1 MSARDGRIAPGS
13 SRLYLTVNG
22 FNHYSNGSLTLYT
35 EPPRIS
41 NSLHAQVHDDGSA
54 RSTPTRFWTGR
65 LGLWLGSPS
74 GGHEIGAILTISP
87 NLIAAKT
94 NYVALAT
101 VVVSTT
107 AKVLRS
113 RRSQAVRFN

>member
-1 MSARDGRIAPGS
+1 
-13 SRLYLTVNG
+13 VNG

-54 RSTPTRFWTGR
+54 RSTPARFWTSR

-74 GGHEIGAILTISP
+74 GGHEIGATLTISP
-87 NLIAAKT
+87 NLNAAKT
-94 NYVALAT
+94 NYEALAT
-101 VVVSTT
+101 VAVSM
-107 AKVLRS
+107 AVKVLRS
-113 RRSQAVRFN
+113 RRSQAVWFD